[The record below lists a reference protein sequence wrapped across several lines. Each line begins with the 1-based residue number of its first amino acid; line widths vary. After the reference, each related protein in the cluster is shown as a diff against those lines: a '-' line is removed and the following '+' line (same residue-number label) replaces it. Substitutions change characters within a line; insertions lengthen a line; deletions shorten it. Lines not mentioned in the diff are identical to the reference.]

1 MNRQVSNDEAGSR
14 TLVGTLSETPTDQ
27 GFKTKALNL
36 VAAKKDASAAK
47 VNKRTKSQKQ
57 FGLVKVDQDH
67 HDRSDLG
74 LAMDLHAIEQQQF
87 HQDHHPAVD
96 LLGVQQDLSLE
107 HQQQPD
113 HHLRQHQQQ
122 QVDHTPVI
130 RSKLEQLAYQLQ
142 NLNTSDHI
150 QGRFHFSSAWRLNE
164 KTQVRILT
172 FF

>member
-1 MNRQVSNDEAGSR
+1 MIFLHFYAFFYFLKKNSFIFQLFIISR
-14 TLVGTLSETPTDQ
+14 EFYRSPNVLFFSL
-27 GFKTKALNL
+27 
-36 VAAKKDASAAK
+36 
-47 VNKRTKSQKQ
+47 KSQKQ

-96 LLGVQQDLSLE
+96 LLGVQQGLSLE